1 MVSKTYH
8 AIIDG
13 FNRLIKDFDFNKIS
27 VDMIMKK
34 AGVSRSTFYRYF
46 KDKYE
51 VMNANFRNLLDYY
64 AAPERS
70 GNYREL

>member
-13 FNRLIKDFDFNKIS
+13 FNRLIKDKDFNKIS

-34 AGVSRSTFYRYF
+34 AKGDT
-46 KDKYE
+46 K
-51 VMNANFRNLLDYY
+51 
-64 AAPERS
+64 
-70 GNYREL
+70 